1 MKKQAVL
8 LLALGLLLSAA
19 QVLRA
24 QAQEPLKLI
33 QTIAVPQVTCH
44 NPDLRGQQLADAVAT
59 MFMRDLPCHFDRF
72 SVDLKNG
79 RLFLLAENNGSVEV
93 YDLRSGKLLH
103 HMGGFGVSHNAWFRP
118 DVNRIYVSDGTGTA
132 GSVQVFDGTDYRL
145 LKKIPLLPDADS
157 MGYDPKTH
165 YLYVTNGGTGA
176 KLDYTLLSIINTDS
190 DEHIGDIRINVGRL
204 EHLLLDKSGPMI
216 FINLTDTGEIAV
228 IDRNK
233 REVVARWPVGEGQIN
248 VALDADDANHR
259 LFVSCR
265 NGTLHVLDLGTG
277 KTVATLPIAKGT
289 DDITY
294 DPERKRVYVPTG
306 EGFVNVFQQRDA
318 DHYTAIAKIPTGTMA
333 KNLLLV
339 NSLKR
344 AYVGVPTH
352 GNVESKI
359 LVYQVQ

>member
-1 MKKQAVL
+1 MKERTTL
-8 LLALGLLLSAA
+8 LLALCLLVTVPL
-19 QVLRA
+19 VLHA

-44 NPDLRGQQLADAVAT
+44 NPDLQGKQLADAVAT

-103 HMGGFGVSHNAWFRP
+103 HMGGFGVSHNAWYRA

-132 GSVQVFDGTDYRL
+132 GSVQVFDGTDYHL

-176 KLDYTLLSIINTDS
+176 KLDYTLLSIINTDT
-190 DEHIGDIRINVGRL
+190 DEHVGDIRINVGRL
-204 EHLLLDKSGPMI
+204 EHLLLDKSSPMI

-248 VALDADDANHR
+248 VALDVDDANHR

-265 NGTLHVLDLGTG
+265 NGTLHVLEMRTG
-277 KTVATLPIAKGT
+277 KTVASLPIAKGT

-306 EGFVNVFQQRDA
+306 EGFVDVFQQHDA
-318 DHYTAIAKIPTGTMA
+318 DHYTAIGKIPTGTMG
-333 KNLLLV
+333 KNFLLV
-339 NSLKR
+339 SSLKR

-352 GNVESKI
+352 GNVESRI